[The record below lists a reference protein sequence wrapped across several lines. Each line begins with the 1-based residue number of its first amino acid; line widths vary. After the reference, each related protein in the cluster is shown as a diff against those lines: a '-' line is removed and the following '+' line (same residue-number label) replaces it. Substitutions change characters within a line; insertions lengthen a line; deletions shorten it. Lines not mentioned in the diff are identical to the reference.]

1 MVENVNRSMFYHV
14 GEVVFS
20 FHYNQIRNISVTLL
34 KQVYE
39 TIRVDPHLQQLTD
52 ETLQSSAFT
61 GKEVRFIVNS
71 F

>member
-1 MVENVNRSMFYHV
+1 MFYHA

-20 FHYNQIRNISVTLL
+20 IRYNQIRNISVTLL
-34 KQVYE
+34 KKVYE

-61 GKEVRFIVNS
+61 GKSFFVNS
-71 F
+71 FQPKRQKIC